1 MFKKRTLR
9 SFFVSLMLTALCC
22 LTLVGCSS
30 KTDNELP
37 KLVIGCDNYRP
48 YSYTD
53 EDGKPAGMDFDLAKE
68 ACRRMG
74 YEPVFE
80 QIEWNRRDVLLAS
93 GKIDCLWSC
102 FSMDGQ
108 EDRYAWVG
116 PYMYSRQIVAV
127 LYDSPIKHLSDLEG
141 KSVAVRVGSK
151 AETTFLEHTETGVPQ
166 VQNVYC
172 LNSLSDVITALRND
186 YVDACAG
193 YAAAVR
199 EQLRNAGVEYRFL
212 DEDLARAKL
221 GVAFSKGSD
230 EELRNKLS
238 DALDEMLADGT
249 TARILQAYGV
259 DTDKVLGGEEN
270 E

>member
-1 MFKKRTLR
+1 MFGKRTLR
-9 SFFVSLMLTALCC
+9 TIFIILLALCC
-22 LTLVGCSS
+22 LSLSGCSLQ
-30 KTDNELP
+30 KKDGLP
-37 KLVIGCDNYRP
+37 KLIIGCDNYRP
-48 YSYTD
+48 YNYTD
-53 EDGKPAGMDFDLAKE
+53 EDGNPAGMDVDLAKE

-80 QIEWNRRDVLLAS
+80 QIDWNKRDILLAS

-127 LYDSPIKHLSDLEG
+127 LYDSPIRHLSDLAG

-151 AETTFLEHTETGVPQ
+151 AETTFLEHSEEGVPQ
-166 VQNVYC
+166 VQSVYC
-172 LNSLSDVITALRND
+172 LSDLSEVITALRND

-199 EQLRNAGVEYRFL
+199 EQLRYAGVEYRFL
-212 DEDLARAKL
+212 EEDLARAKL
-221 GVAFSKGSD
+221 GIAFSKGSD
-230 EELRNKLS
+230 EELRSKLS

-249 TARILQAYGV
+249 TARILKEYGV
-259 DTDKVLGGEEN
+259 DTDKVLGGDADE
-270 E
+270 

>member
-1 MFKKRTLR
+1 MYGKRNFPLC
-9 SFFVSLMLTALCC
+9 LKILTALTVCIGILC
-22 LTLVGCSS
+22 GCAS
-30 KTDNELP
+30 KKEQKLP
-37 KLVIGCDNYRP
+37 ELVIGCDNYRP
-48 YSYTD
+48 YNYTD
-53 EDGKPAGMDFDLAKE
+53 EDGEPAGMDVDLAKE

-74 YEPVFE
+74 YEPVFK
-80 QIEWNRRDVLLAS
+80 QIEWNRRDVILVS
-93 GKIDCLWSC
+93 GEVDCLWSC

-116 PYMYSRQIVAV
+116 PYMYSRQLVAV
-127 LYDSPIKHLSDLEG
+127 LEDSPIEHLSDLAG

-172 LNSLSDVITALRND
+172 LTDLNEVVTALRNE

-193 YAAAVR
+193 YAAAIR
-199 EQLRNAGVEYRFL
+199 EQLNNANVPYRFL

-221 GVAFSKGSD
+221 GIAFAKNGD
-230 EELRNKLS
+230 EELRKKLAA
-238 DALDEMLADGT
+238 ALEDMRSDGT
-249 TARILQAYGV
+249 TERILKSYGV
-259 DTDKVLGGEEN
+259 DTDKVLWRDEN

>member
-1 MFKKRTLR
+1 
-9 SFFVSLMLTALCC
+9 
-22 LTLVGCSS
+22 
-30 KTDNELP
+30 
-37 KLVIGCDNYRP
+37 
-48 YSYTD
+48 
-53 EDGKPAGMDFDLAKE
+53 
-68 ACRRMG
+68 MG

-116 PYMYSRQIVAV
+116 PYMCSRQIVAV

-172 LNSLSDVITALRND
+172 LNNLNDVITALHND

>member
-1 MFKKRTLR
+1 
-9 SFFVSLMLTALCC
+9 
-22 LTLVGCSS
+22 
-30 KTDNELP
+30 
-37 KLVIGCDNYRP
+37 
-48 YSYTD
+48 
-53 EDGKPAGMDFDLAKE
+53 
-68 ACRRMG
+68 
-74 YEPVFE
+74 
-80 QIEWNRRDVLLAS
+80 
-93 GKIDCLWSC
+93 
-102 FSMDGQ
+102 MDGQ

-151 AETTFLEHTETGVPQ
+151 AETTFLEHTEEGVPQ

-193 YAAAVR
+193 DAAAVR
-199 EQLRNAGVEYRFL
+199 DQLRNAGVEYRFL

-230 EELRNKLS
+230 EGLRSKLS

-259 DTDKVLGGEEN
+259 DTDNVLGGEEN

>member
-1 MFKKRTLR
+1 
-9 SFFVSLMLTALCC
+9 
-22 LTLVGCSS
+22 
-30 KTDNELP
+30 
-37 KLVIGCDNYRP
+37 
-48 YSYTD
+48 
-53 EDGKPAGMDFDLAKE
+53 
-68 ACRRMG
+68 MG

-80 QIEWNRRDVLLAS
+80 QIEWIRRDVLLAS

-127 LYDSPIKHLSDLEG
+127 MYDSPIRHLSDLEG

-151 AETTFLEHTETGVPQ
+151 AETTFLEHNENGVPQ

-172 LNSLSDVITALRND
+172 LNNLNDVITALRND

-230 EELRNKLS
+230 EGLRSKLS

>member
-1 MFKKRTLR
+1 MFGKRTLR
-9 SFFVSLMLTALCC
+9 SVFIILISLALCC
-22 LTLVGCSS
+22 FSFSGCSS
-30 KTDNELP
+30 KSGGDLP
-37 KLVIGCDNYRP
+37 KLIIGCDNYRP
-48 YSYTD
+48 YNYTD
-53 EDGKPAGMDFDLAKE
+53 EDGKPAGMDVDLAKE

-74 YEPVFE
+74 YEPVFL

-93 GKIDCLWSC
+93 GEVDCLWSC

-127 LYDSPIKHLSDLEG
+127 MYDSPIQHLSDLSG

-151 AETTFLEHTETGVPQ
+151 AETTFLEHTEEGVPR

-172 LNSLSDVITALRND
+172 LSDLDEVVTALRND

-199 EQLRNAGVEYRFL
+199 EQLRNDGVEYRFL
-212 DEDLARAKL
+212 EEDLARAKL
-221 GVAFSKGSD
+221 GVAFSKSSD
-230 EELRNKLS
+230 EALRDKLS
-238 DALDEMLADGT
+238 NALDEMLSDGT
-249 TARILQAYGV
+249 TARILQVYGV